1 MINVYISQPMNGL
14 NQREIKEERME
25 AELEVQYAL
34 KGTVNFT
41 QCLDKAQYLYLCEG
55 WEFSD
60 QCRKDR
66 EYAVEHGLEI
76 MYC

>member
-1 MINVYISQPMNGL
+1 MINVYISQPMIGL
-14 NQREIKEERME
+14 SQREIKEERME

-34 KGTVNFT
+34 KETVNFT
-41 QCLDKAQYLYLCEG
+41 QWLDKAEVLYLCEG
-55 WEFSD
+55 WDFSE